1 MQLKKWNSIAYNTEP
16 AALHMSWPLLRKNM
30 DSENQPRE
38 TPSTILTAIK
48 SLVFTG
54 SLPDDL
60 PPQVLEDPEFWQL
73 ADQLVQLQQFA
84 RNLAAGNLA
93 PAPRAQGAIANSFE
107 TLRANL
113 AQSQDALVQ
122 HTNELK
128 EERQTII
135 DLMAD
140 AQIARQEL
148 EATNAALETRIHEI
162 QALQAQ
168 LREEAIRDT
177 LTGCF
182 NRRYLEETFRREL
195 SRAQRE
201 NYPLSLAMVDID
213 RFKQVN
219 DTYGHPAGDA
229 VLQALGI
236 LLRGQTRAGDIV
248 CRYGGDEFLLV
259 LPNMK
264 QADMIHRA
272 EHWRKSFHELEIYYG
287 DLRLQAT
294 ISIGV
299 VSMPPSPPNADEMI
313 RTVDQALYRA
323 KHAGRDC
330 VLPPE

>member
-1 MQLKKWNSIAYNTEP
+1 M
-16 AALHMSWPLLRKNM
+16 
-30 DSENQPRE
+30 
-38 TPSTILTAIK
+38 
-48 SLVFTG
+48 
-54 SLPDDL
+54 
-60 PPQVLEDPEFWQL
+60 
-73 ADQLVQLQQFA
+73 
-84 RNLAAGNLA
+84 
-93 PAPRAQGAIANSFE
+93 
-107 TLRANL
+107 
-113 AQSQDALVQ
+113 
-122 HTNELK
+122 
-128 EERQTII
+128 

-140 AQIARQEL
+140 TQFARQEL
-148 EATNAALETRIHEI
+148 EATNAALENRIHEI
-162 QALQAQ
+162 QALQTQ

-213 RFKQVN
+213 RFKEVN

-264 QADMIHRA
+264 QADVMNRA
-272 EHWRKSFHELEIYYG
+272 EHWRKSFHEMEIYYG
-287 DLRLQAT
+287 DLQLQAT

-299 VSMPPSPPNADEMI
+299 VSMPPHLPDADLMI